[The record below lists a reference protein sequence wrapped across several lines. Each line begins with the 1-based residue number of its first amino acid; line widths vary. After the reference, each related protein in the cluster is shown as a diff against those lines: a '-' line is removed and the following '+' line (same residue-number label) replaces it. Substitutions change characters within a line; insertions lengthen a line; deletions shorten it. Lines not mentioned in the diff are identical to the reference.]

1 MQRWLKQN
9 LLTVTKFFAAP
20 VNTILAHP
28 KIAASPLQAGT
39 VCGQVVRQMPTA
51 PVTKTTSVTLTA
63 AEVLSG
69 IILCNQGGAGAA
81 TYTMPTGT
89 LLQAAINIAM
99 PNFAIGDTFE
109 LSFVNI
115 STVAAEDVTIAGGVG
130 TTAVGNLFIPSNA
143 ATSDVAFAT
152 FRFRKTADVAF
163 SFYRIG

>member
-9 LLTVTKFFAAP
+9 VLEITKQFIAP
-20 VNTILAHP
+20 INTIFAHP
-28 KIAASPLQAGT
+28 KVAAARNQTTLAG
-39 VCGQVVRQMPTA
+39 QLIRSMPTA

-69 IILCNQGGAGAA
+69 ILLANQGAAGAA

-89 LLQAAINIAM
+89 LLQAQINAQM
-99 PNFAIGDTFE
+99 PGFAIGDTFE
-109 LSFVNI
+109 LSIVNV

-130 TTAVGNLFIPSNA
+130 TTAAGNMTIPSNA
-143 ATSDVAFAT
+143 AVGDAAYAT

-163 SFYRIG
+163 TFYRIG